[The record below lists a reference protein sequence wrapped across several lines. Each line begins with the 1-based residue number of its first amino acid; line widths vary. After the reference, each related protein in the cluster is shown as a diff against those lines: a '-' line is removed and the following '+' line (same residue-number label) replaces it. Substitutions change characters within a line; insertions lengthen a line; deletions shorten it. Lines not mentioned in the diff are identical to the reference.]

1 MRTERPGIPASIG
14 IAVGPAHVI
23 PRMGGASHHKAR
35 DAETE
40 ARRLRE
46 AVEASRA
53 EIESAK
59 DAFAGGGET
68 AFVLDAQLLMHRDD
82 ALLNAALRHIER
94 DVLNAEWALEKA
106 VDELKAP
113 LEAAGSKYFRER
125 ALDIA
130 HMGQHILRHLRGGLD
145 RLDLPEGKVV
155 VVATD
160 LSPADAVRLLGDTRV
175 CGLVTEVGSSTSHTA
190 LLARALRVPAV
201 VGVGPVLDGI
211 ANGCTTIV
219 DGLRG
224 RVVLEP
230 RDEEQ
235 EDAAKRGK
243 RFRRFASE
251 LRAKSEEPAKTLD
264 GVPIT
269 LMANI
274 ELPAEA
280 MAARAH
286 GAQGIGLYRTEFLFL
301 DREDAPSEDEQMQV
315 YQDVIEACGER
326 PITVRTLD
334 LGGDKLPARWRL
346 DAGPNPALG
355 LRAVRLTLRRP
366 ELLKTQIRAVLRAAA
381 HGTLDLMFPLVEGP
395 HRMRELRAMVHTCR
409 AELQA
414 EGIEHAEVR
423 VGAMVEIPSAALLC
437 RELAAEA
444 DFLSV
449 GTNDLVQ
456 YTLAVDRSNADVARW
471 ADPLHPAVLRL
482 LSIIAKGADD
492 TPLAMCGDMAADPIA
507 LPVVLGMGYRSFSVP
522 AVSLPFAQELVRRV
536 SVDDLASLADALL
549 ETSPQPERAR
559 EAVAETLAPTLGSLW
574 HEQGVH
580 SSS

>member
-1 MRTERPGIPASIG
+1 MRSERPGIAASLG

-35 DAETE
+35 DASAE
-40 ARRLRE
+40 AERLRD
-46 AVEASRA
+46 AVEASRT
-53 EIESAK
+53 EIETAK

-82 ALLNAALRHIER
+82 ALLNAALRYVER
-94 DVLNAEWALEKA
+94 DGVNAEWALEKA

-145 RLDLPEGKVV
+145 RLDLPAGRVV
-155 VVATD
+155 IVATD

-190 LLARALRVPAV
+190 LLARALEVPAV

-211 ANGCTTIV
+211 ANGCDTIV

-224 RVVLEP
+224 RVVLDP
-230 RDEEQ
+230 RDEEL
-235 EDAAKRGK
+235 EDAEKRGR
-243 RFRRFASE
+243 RFRRFASD
-251 LRAKSEEPAKTLD
+251 LRKKSEEPAKSLD
-264 GVPIT
+264 GVPIA

-301 DREDAPSEDEQMQV
+301 DREDAPGEDEQVAV
-315 YQDVIEACGER
+315 YRDVIDACGER
-326 PITVRTLD
+326 PIVVRTLD
-334 LGGDKLPARWRL
+334 LGGDKLPARWRVE
-346 DAGPNPALG
+346 AGPNPALG
-355 LRAVRLTLRRP
+355 LRAVRLTLHRP
-366 ELLKTQIRAVLRAAA
+366 ELLRTQVRAVLRAAK

-395 HRMRELRAMVHTCR
+395 DRMRELRAVVEDCR
-409 AELQA
+409 EELVR
-414 EGIEHAEVR
+414 EGVEHEAVR
-423 VGAMVEIPSAALLC
+423 VGAMVEVPSAALMC
-437 RELAAEA
+437 AELAREA

-456 YTLAVDRSNADVARW
+456 YTLAVDRGNADVARW

-482 LSIIAKGADD
+482 LAMIVRGAGD

-507 LPVVLGMGYRSFSVP
+507 LPVVLGLGYRSFSVP

-536 SVDDLASLADALL
+536 DVTELASLAEALL
-549 ETSPQPERAR
+549 ETTPDAPRAR
-559 EAVAETLAPTLGSLW
+559 VAVAETLAPTLGTLW
-574 HEQGVH
+574 AEQGV
-580 SSS
+580 S